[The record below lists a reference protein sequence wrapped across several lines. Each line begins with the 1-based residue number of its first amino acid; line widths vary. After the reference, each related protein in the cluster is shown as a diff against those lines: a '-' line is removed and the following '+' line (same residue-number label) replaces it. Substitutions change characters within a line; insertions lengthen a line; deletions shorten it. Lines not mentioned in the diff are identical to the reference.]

1 MKYLLYPGLPLLA
14 ILAEITA
21 PNHPLTLILWYF
33 IAILFSMGAL
43 LMLLYAIARWLNFI
57 D

>member
-1 MKYLLYPGLPLLA
+1 MKYLLYPGLPVVAL
-14 ILAEITA
+14 IAETTA
-21 PNHPLTLILWYF
+21 PDHPLTLILWYF

-43 LMLLYAIARWLNFI
+43 LLILYAIARWLRLI